1 MMAPLLEVVSGICLL
16 IGVFLGFTSALG
28 LLRMPDFY
36 SRIHAV
42 GITDTLAAFLILT
55 GLALLASTWIEVAKL
70 AMVFAFLVFTSP
82 TATHALSKAAK
93 HAGLRPLVTKPNE
106 E

>member
-1 MMAPLLEVVSGICLL
+1 MDLLITILSAICL
-16 IGVFLGFTSALG
+16 ISGSFLGLTSALG
-28 LLRMPDFY
+28 ILRMPDFY

-55 GLALLASTWIEVAKL
+55 GLALLASTWIEVSKL
-70 AMVFAFLVFTSP
+70 VMVFSFLAFTSP

-93 HAGLRPLVTKPNE
+93 HSGLRPYLKKKTTE
-106 E
+106 

>member
-1 MMAPLLEVVSGICLL
+1 MMNATMEIGSAICLL
-16 IGVFLGFTSALG
+16 LGAFLILTAALG
-28 LLRMPDFY
+28 VLRMPDFY

-42 GITDTLAAFLILT
+42 GITDTLAAFLILA

-70 AMVFAFLVFTSP
+70 VMIFAFLVFTSP

-93 HAGLRPLVTKPNE
+93 HAGLKPLLIKRTGE
-106 E
+106 

>member
-1 MMAPLLEVVSGICLL
+1 MEMFLSIVSAILL
-16 IGVFLGFTSALG
+16 IVGVFFGLSSAIG
-28 LLRMPDFY
+28 ILRMPDFF

-42 GITDTLAAFLILT
+42 GMTDTLSAFLILT
-55 GLALLASTWIEVAKL
+55 GLACLASHWIEVAKL

-93 HAGLRPLVTKPNE
+93 KSGLKPYTVEPPTK
-106 E
+106 